1 MIKKLFLL
9 LILLI
14 SGPIFAEQQK
24 PLLVVLDWFINPNHA
39 PLFVAEQEG
48 FFKQQGLEVKFI
60 SPADPSEG
68 NKMVAAG
75 KADVAIS
82 YAPSLLHHVVNGMPV
97 MRFATLVD
105 KPLNCLVVLKN
116 SNIHTLAD
124 LKNKKIASSGVST
137 DRALLNTM
145 LKSAGLGLKDVDLIN
160 VRFDLTQ
167 ALLAHKIDGFTGGAR
182 NFEPIEV
189 EQAGQEA
196 RLFYPEK
203 YGFPMYD
210 ELIFVTNKKNIND
223 PRLTK
228 FKLALKQG
236 VKYLRKYPRASW
248 RKFATNHP
256 ELNNKLN
263 EKAWVLSIPY
273 FATDPAKLD
282 KKRYQKLGEYM
293 LKNAL
298 IPYIPKLADY
308 AK

>member
-1 MIKKLFLL
+1 
-9 LILLI
+9 
-14 SGPIFAEQQK
+14 
-24 PLLVVLDWFINPNHA
+24 
-39 PLFVAEQEG
+39 
-48 FFKQQGLEVKFI
+48 
-60 SPADPSEG
+60 
-68 NKMVAAG
+68 
-75 KADVAIS
+75 
-82 YAPSLLHHVVNGMPV
+82 
-97 MRFATLVD
+97 
-105 KPLNCLVVLKN
+105 
-116 SNIHTLAD
+116 
-124 LKNKKIASSGVST
+124 
-137 DRALLNTM
+137 
-145 LKSAGLGLKDVDLIN
+145 
-160 VRFDLTQ
+160 
-167 ALLAHKIDGFTGGAR
+167 
-182 NFEPIEV
+182 
-189 EQAGQEA
+189 
-196 RLFYPEK
+196 
-203 YGFPMYD
+203 MYD